1 MTLRGKVTYS
11 MFFIVS
17 LSCALFGIFQLG
29 KEGGPCNAGL
39 GLLILAPVVLI
50 CILLIIP
57 PFITAITQNNNSST
71 FAISLAIISF
81 VIWTIAIFIFAD
93 AEESEAPV
101 SLKKQTWKS
110 VQKLISKKVSAYLK

>member
-39 GLLILAPVVLI
+39 GLLILVPVVLI

-93 AEESEAPV
+93 AEEIEDTLLLTVFEIFIITTLVISIR
-101 SLKKQTWKS
+101 LKD
-110 VQKLISKKVSAYLK
+110 KV

>member
-93 AEESEAPV
+93 AEEIEDTLLLTVFEIFIITTLVISIR
-101 SLKKQTWKS
+101 LKD
-110 VQKLISKKVSAYLK
+110 KV

>member
-11 MFFIVS
+11 MFFIAS

-93 AEESEAPV
+93 AEEIEDTLLLTVFEIFIITTLVISIR
-101 SLKKQTWKS
+101 LKD
-110 VQKLISKKVSAYLK
+110 KV